1 MKTILLPA
9 RLTRHQQLI
18 DTYGIPVDVEE
29 ALPEIVEVI
38 NAVPKILSRARALID
53 LHYADME
60 GLSYITS
67 QQWQDAVDDLSSA
80 LAVLEKPE

>member
-9 RLTRHQQLI
+9 RLTRHRQLI
-18 DTYGIPVDVEE
+18 DTYGIPVDVDE

-38 NAVPKILSRARALID
+38 NAVPKILNRARALIE
-53 LHYADME
+53 LRYAE
-60 GLSYITS
+60 QNSYITS

>member
-9 RLTRHQQLI
+9 RLTRHRQLI
-18 DTYGIPVDVEE
+18 DTYGIPVDVDE

-38 NAVPKILSRARALID
+38 NAVPKILNRARALIE
-53 LHYADME
+53 LHYAE
-60 GLSYITS
+60 QNSYITS